1 MPVNHDYWDETI
13 TTVYTDVIEIFE
25 ADSQRQPIDP
35 EKIIRLNNSGKVIVV
50 DSKEYN
56 PASFNFSEPD
66 RSSLDDETGS
76 LTIGGV
82 TYDYI
87 EMLNNADQEHLIVIR
102 IGLVDCSAETW
113 VLPKVDY
120 VANDLA
126 VNSVEATIQINFRS
140 GSKQLAF
147 NISKLRYGNM
157 EFPCLFG

>member
-1 MPVNHDYWDETI
+1 MPVNHDYWDETT
-13 TTVYTDVIEIFE
+13 TTVYADVIEIFE
-25 ADSQRQPIDP
+25 ADADRVPVIGGTV
-35 EKIIRLNNSGKVIVV
+35 IRLNNSGKKITIGGN
-50 DSKEYN
+50 EYN

-82 TYDYI
+82 TYDHI
-87 EMLNNADQEHLIVIR
+87 EMMNNADQEHLIVIR
-102 IGLVDCSAETW
+102 IGLVDALTGAW
-113 VLPKVDY
+113 ILPQVDY
-120 VANDLA
+120 VANDIS

-147 NISKLRYGNM
+147 YVSKLRYSNM

>member
-13 TTVYTDVIEIFE
+13 TTVYTDAIELFE
-25 ADSQRQPIDP
+25 ADEDRQPVDLN
-35 EKIIRLNNSGKVIVV
+35 KIIRLNNSGKTLVI
-50 DSKEYN
+50 DGNEYF
-56 PASFNFSEPD
+56 PATFNFSEPD
-66 RSSLDDETGS
+66 RSSLEDETGS

-87 EMLNNADQEHLIVIR
+87 EMMNNADQEHLIVIR
-102 IGLVDCSAETW
+102 IGLVDASTGNW
-113 VLPKVDY
+113 ILPKVDY